1 MTLLFL
7 FSCGS
12 EESLS
17 VYDTEPNASITQPA
31 DGAEYDEGTVV
42 KLEGLVDDA
51 QDTNDKLEVSW
62 SSDIA
67 GLLAEGQ
74 GVDADG
80 YTSFSTGNL
89 EPGNHT
95 ITLQVVDSAANAGQA
110 TITVTINELDD
121 APVVTILRP
130 VYGEDPIDEGEA
142 YTFLAEITDAH
153 DGPEALTLDI
163 TTNNPASDTV
173 VCEGLVPDSN
183 NQASCNAVLPAS
195 DTHMLT
201 FTGTDSEGFSSSATV
216 YFTVT
221 GLEDIDNDGDGFTEN
236 QQDCDDD
243 DLYSHPGATE
253 LEDGADNDCDG
264 TVDETTDAYDDDGD
278 GYSENDGDCDDTS
291 SQLSPDATEYCDSID
306 NNCNDQVDEEGATGC
321 DDYWPDEDG
330 DGYGDETRS
339 SRCYCDPTDVYTAT
353 NDNDCYDDN
362 NAANPSQS
370 AYYETHRGDYS
381 YDYNC
386 DGSESKETEQ
396 AFSCNYDI
404 LSCNDTAGWSTSGG
418 PSCGSSA
425 TWYSGCEA
433 DLSDWTDFCTYTTT
447 STATQACR

>member
-1 MTLLFL
+1 MTLLLL

-42 KLEGLVDDA
+42 TLEGLVDDA
-51 QDTNDKLEVSW
+51 QDTNDKLEVTW

-110 TITVTINELDD
+110 TITLTINELDD
-121 APVVTILRP
+121 APVVTIVRP
-130 VYGEDPIDEGEA
+130 QYGEDPIDEGEA
-142 YTFLAEITDAH
+142 YSFVAEITDAH
-153 DGPEALTLDI
+153 DGPDALTLDI
-163 TTNNPASDTV
+163 TTDNPASGTE
-173 VCEGLVPDSN
+173 VCSGLVPDSN
-183 NQASCNAVLPAS
+183 NQASCNAVLAAS
-195 DTHMLT
+195 GTHLLT

-216 YFTVT
+216 YFSVT
-221 GLEDIDNDGDGFTEN
+221 GSEDIDDDGDGFSEN
-236 QQDCDDD
+236 QGDCDDAA
-243 DLYSHPGATE
+243 LYSHPGGTE
-253 LEDGADNDCDG
+253 LEDGADNDCDD
-264 TVDETTDAYDDDGD
+264 TIDETTDAYDDGGD
-278 GYSENDGDCDDTS
+278 GYSENEGDCDDDS

-339 SRCYCDPTDVYTAT
+339 SRCYCDPTEEYTVT
-353 NDNDCYDDN
+353 NDDDCYDGN
-362 NAANPSQS
+362 SLANPAQS

-404 LSCNDTAGWSTSGG
+404 LSCNDTAGWSSSGG

-425 TWYSGCEA
+425 TWYSGCEFE
-433 DLSDWTDFCTYTTT
+433 LDFDDYCTYTST
-447 STATQACR
+447 STATQSCR